1 MINFPIDFVFPYL
14 DNTKKEWQDN
24 FKDYCIKTKQE
35 HRLNDI
41 YKERYDDF
49 GLLKYLLRS
58 IDRFASWIN
67 NLFIIVQDESQILDW
82 LEKDHVK
89 IVKHSDFIPS
99 QYLPTYNSTT
109 IEMFLWNIK
118 DLNNHFI
125 YSNDD
130 LFFTNETKSED
141 FFTDTGKPK
150 INIIKSK
157 IKNPRNSFDNVCL
170 KSYQDIALALGI
182 YPNTYDFMR
191 PEHCM
196 YPLILSHTKKVFD
209 LLQSRIIKNISAFRT
224 RENYNQYLYT
234 NYTYLTR
241 NYAKSEIKFRLVSL
255 ENNID
260 EVINIIKSKEY
271 QEICLND
278 VPRTDRQLFHSNI
291 DKVKQAFEEIG
302 LNKKSK
308 YEV

>member
-1 MINFPIDFVFPYL
+1 
-14 DNTKKEWQDN
+14 
-24 FKDYCIKTKQE
+24 
-35 HRLNDI
+35 
-41 YKERYDDF
+41 
-49 GLLKYLLRS
+49 
-58 IDRFASWIN
+58 
-67 NLFIIVQDESQILDW
+67 
-82 LEKDHVK
+82 
-89 IVKHSDFIPS
+89 
-99 QYLPTYNSTT
+99 
-109 IEMFLWNIK
+109 MFLWNIK

-130 LFFTNETKSED
+130 LFFTSETKSED

-196 YPLILSHTKKVFD
+196 HPLILSHTKKVFD